1 MALPPKPPRY
11 AIYPG
16 VGIARVGDSPE
27 YYVHPDEPTLDLY
40 PVPFKLP
47 FTPVSDNLHQFRDTS
62 KRIRRQGA
70 RFRVYEV
77 KWKKYRNKTWIPADP
92 VKLIKAGGGV
102 ELRWKVSV
110 CNAKHFTALTASG
123 APPALATR
131 TRLEASADI
140 SSKPPRAHKD
150 LKVVKGPGR
159 PKDILLGAVT
169 VDGDGNLILVGGEG
183 QCFSDGEPLILGDG
197 ALFQAKWFDDV
208 CDGRVECEVFEGGV
222 STGKALPAW

>member
-1 MALPPKPPRY
+1 M
-11 AIYPG
+11 
-16 VGIARVGDSPE
+16 
-27 YYVHPDEPTLDLY
+27 
-40 PVPFKLP
+40 
-47 FTPVSDNLHQFRDTS
+47 
-62 KRIRRQGA
+62 
-70 RFRVYEV
+70 
-77 KWKKYRNKTWIPADP
+77 
-92 VKLIKAGGGV
+92 KLIKAGGGV

-140 SSKPPRAHKD
+140 SSRPPRAHKD

-169 VDGDGNLILVGGEG
+169 VDGDGNLILVGARG

-222 STGKALPAW
+222 STGKALPAWIVTGKPASPRACHISSRCTTSPG